1 MKSLQNSQA
10 RNSAPTGC
18 AAARR
23 HGVSPG
29 DVLGRLFAGLLAW
42 ALPCV
47 AQQLPTQDVY
57 FHRGAQ
63 HFLAG
68 SNQLAKAEVE
78 RGLQLH
84 PDDAH
89 LKKFWELLNQQQQDQ
104 QNSDDQKNEDK
115 KDQNDQSKSKQDQ
128 KDQQKKDEKDSSKQ
142 DQQKQDQ
149 QKGQKPDDKEQ
160 QQQQQAGKK
169 DQDKK
174 EGEEAKAGQSKPEEG
189 QEGDPEGQA
198 QPAKMIRMTPQQAV
212 QLMETLKGDE
222 KTFQF
227 KPILRT
233 NRTEQLRKNW

>member
-1 MKSLQNSQA
+1 M
-10 RNSAPTGC
+10 GC
-18 AAARR
+18 RDARR
-23 HGVSPG
+23 RGG
-29 DVLGRLFAGLLAW
+29 NLGAFLGLSIFGLLGLAS
-42 ALPCV
+42 PCG

-84 PDDAH
+84 PDDPH

-115 KDQNDQSKSKQDQ
+115 KDQNDQSKQDQ
-128 KDQQKKDEKDSSKQ
+128 KDQQKKDDKDSSKQ
-142 DQQKQDQ
+142 DQQKQEPQKQDQ
-149 QKGQKPDDKEQ
+149 QKGQKPDDKDQ
-160 QQQQQAGKK
+160 QQQQSQAGKK
-169 DQDKK
+169 DQEKK
-174 EGEEAKAGQSKPEEG
+174 EGEEAKAGQAKPEEG
-189 QEGDPEGQA
+189 HEGDPDGQA
-198 QPAKMIRMTPQQAV
+198 QPAKMIRMTPQQAI

>member
-1 MKSLQNSQA
+1 M
-10 RNSAPTGC
+10 GC
-18 AAARR
+18 ANARR
-23 HGVSPG
+23 RGVNQG
-29 DVLGRLFAGLLAW
+29 DVLALLFTSLLAW

-84 PDDAH
+84 PDDPH
-89 LKKFWELLNQQQQDQ
+89 LKQFWELLNQQQQDQ

-115 KDQNDQSKSKQDQ
+115 KDQKDQKDPSKQDQ

-142 DQQKQDQ
+142 DQQKKDQQKQDQ

-160 QQQQQAGKK
+160 QQAGKK
-169 DQDKK
+169 DEEKK
-174 EGEEAKAGQSKPEEG
+174 EGEDAKAGQSKPEEG
-189 QEGDPEGQA
+189 PEGDPEGQA
-198 QPAKMIRMTPQQAV
+198 QQAKMIRMTPQQAI

-227 KPILRT
+227 KPVLRT